1 MSTVEKKIDRLGRI
15 VLPIEFREKLGL
27 KNNSSVFVSLCE
39 NYISVFSRENKCALC
54 ENSFEGIRELR
65 LCDSCIKKAKKIKTG
80 E

>member
-54 ENSFEGIRELR
+54 ENVGANQLLSECLR
-65 LCDSCIKKAKKIKTG
+65 RTF
-80 E
+80 